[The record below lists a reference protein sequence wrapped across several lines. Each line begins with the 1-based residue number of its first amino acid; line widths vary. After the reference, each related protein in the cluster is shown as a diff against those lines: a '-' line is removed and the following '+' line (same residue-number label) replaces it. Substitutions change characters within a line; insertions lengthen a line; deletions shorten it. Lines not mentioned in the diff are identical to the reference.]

1 MKKTT
6 IEKVVQFESCS
17 NTDVAG
23 AVLKLAMPLFSACGN
38 DNEMKKVVF
47 SLAIEGWNLSL
58 FRESDE
64 SYLTKIQ
71 KKIPANISEDNRNI
85 FTGFVLQIIKKKQ
98 EDFGGM
104 KKGITD
110 YTIQFD
116 DGSPT
121 ATVKTL
127 PVNPKQI

>member
-1 MKKTT
+1 M
-6 IEKVVQFESCS
+6 QFESCS

-23 AVLKLAMPLFSACGN
+23 AVLKLARPLFSACGN
-38 DNEMKKVVF
+38 DNEMKKAVF

-98 EDFGGM
+98 EDFGGK